1 VNGLERVLRR
11 AAEELDGAAVGWAL
25 VGGLAV
31 SARAEPRFTRD
42 VDLAVS
48 VADDETA
55 EAIVR
60 AQRERGYAFVAG
72 VEHEPSG
79 RLATVRLRPPLE
91 PQGGI
96 VLDLLFA
103 SSGIEPEIVVRAD
116 RLALTR
122 GLELAV
128 AQTGHLIAMK
138 LLADDPGRPQDRGDI
153 AALIGAATPADLE
166 LAREAVDL
174 ITARGFDRGR
184 DLRAALAQAVA

>member
-11 AAEELDGAAVGWAL
+11 AAEELDNAAVGWAL

-174 ITARGFDRGR
+174 ITARGLDRGR

>member
-1 VNGLERVLRR
+1 M
-11 AAEELDGAAVGWAL
+11 
-25 VGGLAV
+25 
-31 SARAEPRFTRD
+31 
-42 VDLAVS
+42 
-48 VADDETA
+48 
-55 EAIVR
+55 R

-79 RLATVRLRPPLE
+79 RLATVRLRPLHE

-96 VLDLLFA
+96 VVDLLFA
-103 SSGIEPEIVVRAD
+103 SSGIEPEIVARAD
-116 RLALTR
+116 RLALTP
-122 GLELAV
+122 GLELPV

-184 DLRAALAQAVA
+184 DLRAALAEAVA